1 MKKIEKVEKK
11 LEKWKRLRKWKKV
24 EDKTIQA
31 VPSSEKAK
39 HISC

>member
-1 MKKIEKVEKK
+1 MEKVKKVEKK
-11 LEKWKRLRKWKKV
+11 LKKV